1 MLLMLSSPILL
12 FTIAHILFPPGRE
25 HVDLGEYYFA
35 RAKLIWSLAALTVI
49 VSVGF
54 RPLAFGMPLLVVDN
68 ASSLPSLLTCVLLAV
83 INARKLHYVLVPLV
97 PLTIALD
104 TMVINYLID

>member
-1 MLLMLSSPILL
+1 
-12 FTIAHILFPPGRE
+12 
-25 HVDLGEYYFA
+25 
-35 RAKLIWSLAALTVI
+35 
-49 VSVGF
+49 
-54 RPLAFGMPLLVVDN
+54 MPLLVVDN
-68 ASSLPSLLTCVLLAV
+68 ASSVPSLLTCVLLAA